1 MTGLK
6 LKKSVK
12 NSISASKIY
21 TSKKENR
28 LNIKRFFV
36 LSKNQS
42 FKIKGTENDII
53 NKEFFLPLKYFKIL
67 SSGFN
72 EILKSVGS
80 NYH

>member
-28 LNIKRFFV
+28 LNSKRFFV

-42 FKIKGTENDII
+42 FKIKGKENDII
-53 NKEFFLPLKYFKIL
+53 NKEFFLPLKYFK
-67 SSGFN
+67 F
-72 EILKSVGS
+72 
-80 NYH
+80 

>member
-1 MTGLK
+1 MTGVK

-28 LNIKRFFV
+28 LSIKRFFV

-53 NKEFFLPLKYFKIL
+53 NKEFFLPLKYFK
-67 SSGFN
+67 F
-72 EILKSVGS
+72 
-80 NYH
+80 

>member
-53 NKEFFLPLKYFKIL
+53 NKEFFLPLKYFK
-67 SSGFN
+67 F
-72 EILKSVGS
+72 
-80 NYH
+80 

>member
-28 LNIKRFFV
+28 LSIKRFFV

-53 NKEFFLPLKYFKIL
+53 NKEFFLPLKYFK
-67 SSGFN
+67 F
-72 EILKSVGS
+72 
-80 NYH
+80 